1 MPWCAVAAQDLQHA
15 FDMSAFA
22 STASIAR
29 FDNVSFGYESDA
41 PVLSGINLDLDE
53 GSFFYLTGLSGAGK
67 TSLLSLLYLIHSPSG
82 GALELF
88 GADVSRANRNAKAN
102 IRRQIGVVFQDF
114 RLLPHL
120 TTFENVALPLR
131 VAGGRETD
139 IQENVRA
146 LLDWVGL
153 SGFVDRTPEILSG
166 GQQQLVAIARAVVT
180 RPRLILADEPTG
192 SVDDDVADR
201 LMGLF
206 LELHRQGTAM
216 VIATH
221 NEHLVQHYP
230 NPRLHLSEG
239 HLHAM
244 APGVTMV

>member
-1 MPWCAVAAQDLQHA
+1 MTA
-15 FDMSAFA
+15 FP
-22 STASIAR
+22 STASIAN
-29 FDNVSFGYESDA
+29 FQNVSFAYGTDA
-41 PVLSGINLDLDE
+41 PVLSNINLQLDE

-67 TSLLSLLYLIHSPSG
+67 TSLLSLLYLIHSPTQGS
-82 GALELF
+82 LELF
-88 GADVSRANRNAKAN
+88 GMPVDHTKRIVKAD
-102 IRRQIGVVFQDF
+102 IRRQIGLVFQDF

-131 VAGGRETD
+131 VAGIPEAD
-139 IQENVRA
+139 VQENVRA

-153 SGFVDRTPEILSG
+153 TSFVDRTPEILSG
-166 GQQQLVAIARAVVT
+166 GQKQLVAIARAVVT

-206 LELHRQGTAM
+206 LELHRQGTAT

-221 NEHLVQHYP
+221 NEALVQRYP

-244 APGVTMV
+244 AAGVSMV